1 MKIDSR
7 LDKIVRQELWSF
19 VCQNIDQIS
28 NVEKYLNKIK
38 FENNTLDENS
48 ILFAIKGLEL
58 MLENCKIREKIIM
71 HESKTVIP
79 GEALKQ

>member
-7 LDKIVRQELWSF
+7 LDKIVRQELWSLE
-19 VCQNIDQIS
+19 CQNIDQIS

-38 FENNTLDENS
+38 FENKTLDENS

-58 MLENCKIREKIIM
+58 MLENCRMSEKIQN
-71 HESKTVIP
+71 
-79 GEALKQ
+79 EALKQ